1 MFLSINIT
9 TELPIWLTIFCLAAG
24 FLYAYFLYKKD
35 ARFDDTKPVIKKIM
49 FSSRFVLVT
58 ILAFLLLSPFIKTI
72 FNKIEKPIII
82 IVQDNSSSILL
93 NKDSS
98 FYKTSYQTN
107 LDELVDNLSQNFE
120 VKKYTFGENLNEN
133 KSIDFSEKITN
144 LSNVFSEIES
154 KFYNQNI
161 GAVILASDGI
171 YNQGTNP
178 LYLSNLPPYAVYT
191 ITLGDTSVQRDLIL
205 KEVNHNKITFL
216 KNQFPLEIF
225 AIVNKSKGLKTQ
237 LKITHDNSIIFS
249 KDYTVSSSSFS
260 ITETILLE
268 AKNIGTQHYKIEFTT
283 IENEVSTTNN
293 RKDIYI
299 DVLDGRQN
307 ILILANSPHP
317 DIKALKNSIESNE
330 NYKVT
335 TKFIADF
342 DGNLS
347 PYSLVIV
354 HQIPQNNNIIK
365 QINASTISAWYII
378 GNQSSEQEFNGL
390 NLVVSIANS
399 KNNFNDILPKV
410 NPQFPLFTISENTLK
425 LIQNFPPLS
434 GFFGNYQLK
443 TNGYTLLNQK
453 IGNVETDNPLLI
465 FNEQT
470 NKKNAI
476 LFGEGIWRWRM
487 QEFLMNK
494 TNDATNEL
502 INKTVQFLAVKDD
515 KSKFRVLLN
524 KSFFENEELLINAE
538 LYNDS
543 YELINEPEVKITLV
557 NAEDKKFNYVFNKT
571 SKAYVLDAGILAPGI
586 YNYIANT
593 KLGEKIYT
601 QKGQFQILPLMLEAN
616 NSTADFQLMQNLAK
630 KFGGTM
636 FYPST
641 MNKISSTISQNS
653 TISSIIYEEHDL
665 KDWIQ
670 IKWIFFVL
678 ILLLALEW
686 FLRKRNGAY

>member
-1 MFLSINIT
+1 MLLSINIT
-9 TELPIWLTIFCLAAG
+9 TELPIWLAIFCLAAG

-35 ARFDDTKPVIKKIM
+35 ARFDDTKPFIKKIM

-72 FNKIEKPIII
+72 FNKVEKPIII

-93 NKDSS
+93 NKDSL
-98 FYKTSYQTN
+98 FYKKTYQNN
-107 LDELVDNLSQNFE
+107 LDELANNLSQIFE

-133 KSIDFSEKITN
+133 KPIDFSEKITN

-178 LYLSNLPPYAVYT
+178 LYLPNLPPYAVYT
-191 ITLGDTSVQRDLIL
+191 LTLGDTSVQRDLIL

-249 KDYTVSSSSFS
+249 KDYTISSNSFS

-268 AKNIGTQHYKIEFTT
+268 AKNIGTQHYKVEFST

-330 NYKVT
+330 NYKVI
-335 TKFIADF
+335 TKLITDF

-390 NLVVSIANS
+390 NLGVSVANS

-425 LIQNFPPLS
+425 LIQNFPPLY
-434 GFFGNYQLK
+434 GFFGNYQLI
-443 TNGYTLLNQK
+443 TNGYILLNQK
-453 IGNVETDNPLLI
+453 IGNVVTDNPLLI

-487 QEFLMNK
+487 QEFLMNAN
-494 TNDATNEL
+494 NDATNEL

-524 KSFFENEELLINAE
+524 KSFFENEALLINAE

-543 YELINEPEVKITLV
+543 YELINEPEVKITLID
-557 NAEDKKFNYVFNKT
+557 AEEKKFNYVFNKT
-571 SKAYVLDAGILAPGI
+571 SKAYVLDAGILVPGI
-586 YNYIANT
+586 YNYIAST

-601 QKGQFQILPLMLEAN
+601 QKGQFQVLPLMLEAN

-641 MNKISSTISQNS
+641 MNKISTDISQNS

-670 IKWIFFVL
+670 LKWIFF
-678 ILLLALEW
+678 ILLLLLTLEW

>member
-1 MFLSINIT
+1 M
-9 TELPIWLTIFCLAAG
+9 AAG
-24 FLYAYFLYKKD
+24 FLYAYLLYKND
-35 ARFDDTKPVIKKIM
+35 ARFDDAKPIIKKIM
-49 FSSRFVLVT
+49 FLSRFILVS
-58 ILAFLLLSPFIKTI
+58 ILAFLLLSPFIKTL

-82 IVQDNSSSILL
+82 IAQDNSSSILF
-93 NKDSS
+93 NKDSL
-98 FYKTSYQTN
+98 FYQTTYQN
-107 LDELVDNLSQNFE
+107 KMEELVTNLSQNFE
-120 VKKYTFGENLNEN
+120 VKKYTFGQNLDGN
-133 KSIDFSEKITN
+133 KPNDFTEKITN
-144 LSNVFSEIES
+144 LSNVFNEIES

-178 LYLSNLPPYAVYT
+178 LYLSNLPPYTVYT
-191 ITLGDTSVQRDLIL
+191 LILGDTSIQRDIIL

-225 AIVNKSKGLKTQ
+225 AVVNKSEGLKTQ
-237 LKITHDNSIIFS
+237 LKITHDNAIIFS
-249 KDYTVSSSSFS
+249 KDYTISSNSSS

-268 AKNIGTQHYKIEFTT
+268 AKNIGTQHYKVEFST

-299 DVLDGRQN
+299 DVLDGKQN

-335 TKFIADF
+335 AKFITDF
-342 DGNLS
+342 DGNLN

-365 QINASTISAWYII
+365 QINASTTSAWYII
-378 GNQSSEQEFNGL
+378 GNQSNEQDFNGL
-390 NLVVSIANS
+390 NLGISVINS
-399 KNNFNDILPKV
+399 KNNFNDILPKL
-410 NPQFPLFTISENTLK
+410 NPQFPLFIISENTSK
-425 LIQNFPPLS
+425 SIQNFPPLS
-434 GFFGNYQLK
+434 GFFGNYQIK
-443 TNGYTLLNQK
+443 TNSYQLLNQK
-453 IGNVETDNPLLI
+453 IGNVETDNPLLV
-465 FNEQT
+465 FNEQE

-487 QEFLMNK
+487 QEFLINSN
-494 TNDATNEL
+494 NDATNEL

-515 KSKFRVLLN
+515 KSKFRVILN
-524 KSFFENEELLINAE
+524 KSILENEELIINAE

-543 YELINEPEVKITLV
+543 YELINEPEVKIALV

-571 SKAYVLDAGILAPGI
+571 SKAYVLDAGILVSGI
-586 YNYIANT
+586 YNYIAST

-601 QKGQFQILPLMLEAN
+601 QKGQFQVLPLMLEAN
-616 NSTADFQLMQNLAK
+616 NSTADVQLMQNLAK
-630 KFGGTM
+630 KFGGHL
-636 FYPST
+636 FYSSMIDEINPT
-641 MNKISSTISQNS
+641 IEQNKN
-653 TISSIIYEEHDL
+653 ISSIIYEEHDI

-678 ILLLALEW
+678 ILLLTLEW

>member
-1 MFLSINIT
+1 
-9 TELPIWLTIFCLAAG
+9 
-24 FLYAYFLYKKD
+24 
-35 ARFDDTKPVIKKIM
+35 M

>member
-1 MFLSINIT
+1 MLLSINIA
-9 TELPIWLTIFCLAAG
+9 TELPLWLVILCLAAG
-24 FLYAYFLYKKD
+24 FLYAYLLYKKD
-35 ARFDDTKPVIKKIM
+35 ARFNDTKPIIKQIM
-49 FSSRFVLVT
+49 FGSRFVLVS

-72 FNKIEKPIII
+72 FNKTEKPIII
-82 IVQDNSSSILL
+82 IAQDNSSSILF
-93 NKDSS
+93 NKDSL
-98 FYKTSYQTN
+98 FYQTVYQN
-107 LDELVDNLSQNFE
+107 KMEELVTNLSKNFE
-120 VKKYTFGENLNEN
+120 VKKYTFGQNLDEN
-133 KSIDFSEKITN
+133 KPNDFTEKITN
-144 LSNVFSEIES
+144 LSNVFNEIES

-178 LYLSNLPPYAVYT
+178 LYLSNIPPYTVYT

-225 AIVNKSKGLKTQ
+225 AVVNKSEGQKTQ
-237 LKITHDNSIIFS
+237 LKISHNNVLIYS
-249 KDYTVSSSSFS
+249 KDYSVSSNSFS
-260 ITETILLE
+260 ITETVLLE
-268 AKNIGTQHYKIEFTT
+268 AKNIGTQHYKVEFTT
-283 IENEVSTTNN
+283 VENEISKTNN
-293 RKDIYI
+293 SKDIYI

-335 TKFIADF
+335 VKFIADF
-342 DGNLS
+342 DGNFN

-354 HQIPQNNNIIK
+354 HQIPQNNSFIHQLNK
-365 QINASTISAWYII
+365 STVSAWYIV
-378 GNQSSEQEFNGL
+378 GNQSSEQEFNVL
-390 NLVVSIANS
+390 NLGVSVTNS
-399 KNNFNDILPKV
+399 KNNFNDIFPKV
-410 NPQFPLFTISENTLK
+410 NQQFPLFTISENTLK
-425 LIQNFPPLS
+425 LIQNFPPLY

-465 FNEQT
+465 FTEQT

-487 QEFLMNK
+487 QEFLMNAN
-494 TNDATNEL
+494 NDATNEL
-502 INKTVQFLAVKDD
+502 VNKTVQFLAVKDD
-515 KSKFRVLLN
+515 KSKFRIILN
-524 KSFFENEELLINAE
+524 KNIFENEALLINAE

-557 NAEDKKFNYVFNKT
+557 NTDNKKFNYVFNKT
-571 SKAYVLDAGILAPGI
+571 TKAYVLDAGILVPGI
-586 YNYIANT
+586 YTFMANT
-593 KLGEKIYT
+593 KLGEKVHF
-601 QKGQFQILPLMLEAN
+601 QKGQFQVLPLVLEAN

-630 KFGGTM
+630 KFGGQL
-636 FYPST
+636 FYPSN
-641 MNKISSTISQNS
+641 MDGISSSIEQNS
-653 TISSIIYEEHDL
+653 TISSIIYEEYDI

-678 ILLLALEW
+678 LALLGTEW

>member
-1 MFLSINIT
+1 MLLSINIT
-9 TELPIWLTIFCLAAG
+9 TELPIWLAIFCLAAG

-35 ARFDDTKPVIKKIM
+35 VRFDDTKPIIKKIM

-82 IVQDNSSSILL
+82 IAQDNSSSILL
-93 NKDSS
+93 NKDSL
-98 FYKTSYQTN
+98 FYKTTYQN
-107 LDELVDNLSQNFE
+107 QMNELATNLSQNFE

-133 KSIDFSEKITN
+133 KPIDFSEKITN
-144 LSNVFSEIES
+144 LSNVFNEIES

-178 LYLSNLPPYAVYT
+178 LYLSNLPPYTVYT

-216 KNQFPLEIF
+216 KNQFPIEIF
-225 AIVNKSKGLKTQ
+225 AIINKSKGLKTQ
-237 LKITHDNSIIFS
+237 LKITHDNAIIFS
-249 KDYTVSSSSFS
+249 KDYTVSSNSFS

-268 AKNIGTQHYKIEFTT
+268 AKNIGTQHYKVEFST
-283 IENEVSTTNN
+283 IENEVSKTNN
-293 RKDIYI
+293 SKDIYI

-317 DIKALKNSIESNE
+317 DIKALKSSIESNE

-335 TKFIADF
+335 AKFISDF

-354 HQIPQNNNIIK
+354 HQIPQNNTFIQ
-365 QINASTISAWYII
+365 QINKSIVSTWYII
-378 GNQSSEQEFNGL
+378 GNQSSEQEFNAL
-390 NLVVSIANS
+390 NLGVSVTNS
-399 KNNFNDILPKV
+399 KNNYNDIFPKV

-425 LIQNFPPLS
+425 LIQNLPPLS

-443 TNGYTLLNQK
+443 TNGYILLNQK

-465 FNEQT
+465 FNEQN
-470 NKKNAI
+470 NKKNAM

-487 QEFLMNK
+487 QEFLMNS

-524 KSFFENEELLINAE
+524 KSFFENEALLINAE

-543 YELINEPEVKITLV
+543 YELVNEPEINITLV
-557 NAEDKKFNYVFNKT
+557 NAEEKKFNYVFNKT
-571 SKAYVLDAGILAPGI
+571 SKAYVLDAGILVAGI
-586 YNYIANT
+586 YTYIANT

-601 QKGQFQILPLMLEAN
+601 QKGQFHVLPLVLEAN

-630 KFGGTM
+630 KFGGKM
-636 FYPST
+636 SYPSN
-641 MNKISSTISQNS
+641 MNEISSSIEQNS
-653 TISSIIYEEHDL
+653 TISSIIYEEHDI

-678 ILLLALEW
+678 LLLLALEW

>member
-9 TELPIWLTIFCLAAG
+9 TELPIWLAIFCLAAG

-35 ARFDDTKPVIKKIM
+35 ARFDDTKPIIKKIM
-49 FSSRFVLVT
+49 FSSRFVLIS

-72 FNKIEKPIII
+72 FNQIEKPIII
-82 IVQDNSSSILL
+82 IAQDNSISILL

-98 FYKTSYQTN
+98 IYKTTYQNTM
-107 LDELVDNLSQNFE
+107 DELVNNLSQNFE
-120 VKKYTFGENLNEN
+120 VKKYTFGENFSEN
-133 KSIDFSEKITN
+133 KPNDFSEKITN
-144 LSNVFSEIES
+144 LSNVFNEIES

-178 LYLSNLPPYAVYT
+178 LYLSNLPPYTVYT
-191 ITLGDTSVQRDLIL
+191 ITLGDTSIQCDLVL

-225 AIVNKSKGLKTQ
+225 AMVNKSVGQKTQ
-237 LKITHDNSIIFS
+237 LKIIHDNTIMFS
-249 KDYTVSSSSFS
+249 KDYTISSNSFA
-260 ITETILLE
+260 ITETVLIE
-268 AKNIGTQHYKIEFTT
+268 AKNIGTQHYRVEFST
-283 IENEVSTTNN
+283 IKNEVSTANN
-293 RKDIYI
+293 SKDIYI

-330 NYKVT
+330 NYKVNA
-335 TKFIADF
+335 KFISDF
-342 DGNLS
+342 DGNLN

-365 QINASTISAWYII
+365 QINSSTISVWYII
-378 GNQSSEQEFNGL
+378 GNQSSEQDFNGL
-390 NLVVSIANS
+390 NLGVSVTNS

-410 NPQFPLFTISENTLK
+410 NPQFPLFTISENTVK
-425 LIQNFPPLS
+425 IIQNFPPLS

-453 IGNVETDNPLLI
+453 IGNVETENPLLI

-487 QEFLMNK
+487 QEFLMNEF
-494 TNDATNEL
+494 NSATNEL

-524 KSFFENEELLINAE
+524 KSFFENEALLVNAE

-543 YELINEPEVKITLV
+543 YELINEPEVKITLID
-557 NAEDKKFNYVFNKT
+557 AKEKKFNYVFNKT
-571 SKAYVLDAGILAPGI
+571 SKAYVLDAGILASGI
-586 YNYIANT
+586 YTYTANT
-593 KLGEKIYT
+593 KLGDKNYM
-601 QKGQFQILPLMLEAN
+601 QKGQFQVLPLMLEAN
-616 NSTADFQLMQNLAK
+616 NSTADFQLMQNLAN

-636 FYPST
+636 FYPSN
-641 MNKISSTISQNS
+641 MNKISSTISENS

-670 IKWIFFVL
+670 LKWIFFVL
-678 ILLLALEW
+678 LLLLTLEW